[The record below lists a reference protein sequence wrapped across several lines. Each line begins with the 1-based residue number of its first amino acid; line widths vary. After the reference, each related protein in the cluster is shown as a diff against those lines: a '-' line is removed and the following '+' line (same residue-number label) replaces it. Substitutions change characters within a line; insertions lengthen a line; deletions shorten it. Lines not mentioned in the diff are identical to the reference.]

1 MSTESGNA
9 ELLARQVGWEQRS
22 YWRNPAA
29 AGFSFVFPILLLVI
43 FSSTSGNSK
52 ISQLGNIPYAQ
63 YYIPSIVAFGI
74 MGVTFTN
81 LAISVSFKREAGTLK
96 RVRGAPLPAWIYLG
110 GLIGNSVVVG
120 ILLTVLVIAFGV
132 VAYGVSFPGNALGL
146 TATLIVGAAC
156 FCALGLAVTT
166 VIPNADAAPAIVN
179 LVFFPLLFISG
190 TFFPISR
197 GSVLAKIASVFPVR
211 HFITGTFAAFDPH
224 AHTSIRGTDL
234 AVMAVWGA
242 AGLIVAN
249 RRFQWEPSTK

>member
-1 MSTESGNA
+1 MNSDAG
-9 ELLARQVGWEQRS
+9 LLARQVGWEQRS

-29 AGFSFVFPILLLVI
+29 AGFSFVFPILIMVI
-43 FSSTSGNSK
+43 FASTSGNNK
-52 ISQLGNIPYAQ
+52 IRQLGNISYTQ

-96 RVRGAPLPAWIYLG
+96 RMRSAPLPPWIYLG

-120 ILLTVLVIAFGV
+120 VLLTALVIAFGIGV
-132 VAYGVSFPGNALGL
+132 YGVSFPGNSAALIL
-146 TATLIVGAAC
+146 TLMVGAAC

-166 VIPNADAAPAIVN
+166 IIPNADAAPAIVN

-190 TFFPISR
+190 TFFPIDSAS
-197 GSVLAKIASVFPVR
+197 GLAKVASVFPVR

-224 AHTSIRGTDL
+224 ARSSLRGTDL
-234 AVMAVWGA
+234 LVMAAWGA

-249 RRFQWEPSTK
+249 RRFKWEPGTK

>member
-1 MSTESGNA
+1 MSNDAG
-9 ELLARQVGWEQRS
+9 LLVRQVGWEQRS

-29 AGFSFVFPILLLVI
+29 AGFSFVFPVLIMVI
-43 FSSTSGNSK
+43 FASTSGNSK
-52 ISQLGNIPYAQ
+52 ISQLGNISYTQ

-81 LAISVSFKREAGTLK
+81 LAINVTFKREAGTLK
-96 RVRGAPLPAWIYLG
+96 RIRGAPLPPWIYLG

-120 ILLTVLVIAFGV
+120 ILLTVLVIAFGIFV
-132 VAYGVSFPGNALGL
+132 YGVSFPGNVVGL
-146 TATLIVGAAC
+146 VATLVVGAAC

-190 TFFPISR
+190 TFFPINN
-197 GSVLAKIASVFPVR
+197 GSGLAKVASVFPVR
-211 HFITGTFAAFDPH
+211 HFITGTFASFDPH
-224 AHTSIRGTDL
+224 ARSSLRGTDL
-234 AVMAVWGA
+234 LVMAAWGA

-249 RRFQWEPSTK
+249 RRFKWEPSTK

>member
-1 MSTESGNA
+1 MSNDV
-9 ELLARQVGWEQRS
+9 ELLDRQVGYEQRS

-29 AGFSFVFPILLLVI
+29 AGFSFVFPILIMVI
-43 FSSTSGNSK
+43 FASTNGNAK
-52 ISQLGNIPYAQ
+52 ISQLGNISYTQ

-96 RVRGAPLPAWIYLG
+96 RIRGAPLPAWIYLG
-110 GLIGNSVVVG
+110 GLIGNSIVTG
-120 ILLTVLVIAFGV
+120 ILLTIIVITFGML
-132 VAYGVSFPGNALGL
+132 AYSVTFPGNVFALIS
-146 TATLIVGAAC
+146 TLAVGAAC

-190 TFFPISR
+190 TFFPISN
-197 GSVLAKIASVFPVR
+197 GSVLLKIASFFPVR

-224 AHTSIRGTDL
+224 AKSSLRGGDL
-234 AVMAVWGA
+234 LVMAAWGA

-249 RRFQWEPSTK
+249 RRFKWEASTK